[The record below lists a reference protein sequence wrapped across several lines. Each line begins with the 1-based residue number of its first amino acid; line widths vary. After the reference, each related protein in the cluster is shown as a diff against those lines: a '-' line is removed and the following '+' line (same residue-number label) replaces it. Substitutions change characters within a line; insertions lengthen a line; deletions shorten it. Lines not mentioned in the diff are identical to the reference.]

1 MYLLVIVSTYVFSF
15 VLVKGIIIAKRKK
28 IKRKEKKKKWTI
40 IGEILCLYK
49 INVYLYN
56 VLK

>member
-40 IGEILCLYK
+40 IGENIMSL
-49 INVYLYN
+49 
-56 VLK
+56 